1 FSLPSCWRRMIAK
14 KSSGVALALGVSA
27 VGIELRYYSAPPFV
41 RKPRADFRQSSCYF
55 GDRARGI
62 ALRRLLLLLRQALL
76 RRGSIKCDVNFQYV
90 YSGIPPESEKWFIC
104 RLRYSRFHD
113 LFTDPACLGY
123 PEHLKLRVLQAYV
136 RIQTAPRCSHRIC
149 RNRRLIGQTV
159 FLPVL
164 SDIGLNSIHQLLRSG
179 SQI

>member
-1 FSLPSCWRRMIAK
+1 MIAK

-62 ALRRLLLLLRQALL
+62 APRRLLLLLRQALL
-76 RRGSIKCDVNFQYV
+76 RRGSIKCDVKFQYV
-90 YSGIPPESEKWFIC
+90 YSGIPPESEQWFIC
-104 RLRYSRFHD
+104 RLRYPGD
-113 LFTDPACLGY
+113 
-123 PEHLKLRVLQAYV
+123 LKLRVLQAYV